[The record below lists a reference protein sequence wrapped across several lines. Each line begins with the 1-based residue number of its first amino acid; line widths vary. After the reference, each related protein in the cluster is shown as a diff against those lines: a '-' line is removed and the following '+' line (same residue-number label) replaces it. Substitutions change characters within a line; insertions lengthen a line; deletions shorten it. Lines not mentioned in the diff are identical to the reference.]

1 MFRNKQDK
9 TEYSDLPEHPRQMLE
24 ILAKLDEIDRKLG
37 AWADNVKRFDQ
48 KLATVIE
55 QRNQSVKATTIGVQW
70 AREIERKLDVVLKQ
84 RSQPVQ
90 PVGKATDQCVKNVY
104 LDEVT
109 PDAEPD
115 KLDTLLYARDGKL
128 KRVYYNT
135 DPVGY
140 IERKIYNATASHKT
154 ATCIFLSAL
163 RSAVNTPATNRRK
176 HITAAKLVEH
186 LLELLSD
193 KRIIAVKAKPRKTKV
208 PSGDIGFQLASSETP
223 VLDRYSV
230 LSDEEATEILNLFAR
245 WNNG

>member
-9 TEYSDLPEHPRQMLE
+9 TESWTNRNLPKQPRQMLE
-24 ILAKLDEIDRKLG
+24 ILAKLDSINQRLDQASIWAKAADQILHDVQEKL
-37 AWADNVKRFDQ
+37 DT
-48 KLATVIE
+48 LLLL
-55 QRNQSVKATTIGVQW
+55 RNQPVEPGEEMEPVIIRAAKAMG
-70 AREIERKLDVVLKQ
+70 
-84 RSQPVQ
+84 
-90 PVGKATDQCVKNVY
+90 AT
-104 LDEVT
+104 LISTPDEVT

-193 KRIIAVKAKPRKTKV
+193 KRIIAVRATRTSKV
-208 PSGDIGFQLASSETP
+208 PSGDIGFQLPSSEKP
-223 VLDRYSV
+223 LLDRYSV
-230 LSDEEATEILNLFAR
+230 ISTEEATEALNLFAR

>member
-9 TEYSDLPEHPRQMLE
+9 TEYRNLPKQPRQMLE
-24 ILAKLDEIDRKLG
+24 ILAKLDSINQRLDQ
-37 AWADNVKRFDQ
+37 ASIWA
-48 KLATVIE
+48 
-55 QRNQSVKATTIGVQW
+55 KAADLILHDVQ
-70 AREIERKLDVVLKQ
+70 EKLDTLLLLKRSAQVERNSRQ
-84 RSQPVQ
+84 RVEPVEVIPQ
-90 PVGKATDQCVKNVY
+90 VAVQNVY

-109 PDAEPD
+109 PNAEPD

-163 RSAVNTPATNRRK
+163 WSAVNTPATNRRK